1 MNKKFDNIGRFKKIF
16 VYKTERS
23 DDLLSIA
30 EKFGTTERIIVA
42 DNLLTEEP
50 RPGEMLVVEKPEG
63 RAYVVKPF
71 DTLESISGGD
81 KKRELEILKNNKT
94 DFIYVGQ
101 KLYI

>member
-1 MNKKFDNIGRFKKIF
+1 MNKKFDDMGRFRRIF
-16 VYKTERS
+16 VYKTERG
-23 DDLLSIA
+23 DDLRSIA

-42 DNLLTEEP
+42 DNLLSGQP
-50 RPGEMLVVEKPEG
+50 RHGEMLVIEKPEG
-63 RAYVVKPF
+63 KAYIVRPF
-71 DTLESISGGD
+71 DTTESISGGD

>member
-16 VYKTERS
+16 VYKTERG

-50 RPGEMLVVEKPEG
+50 RPGEILVVEKPEG
-63 RAYVVKPF
+63 RAYIVKPF
-71 DTLESISGGD
+71 DTLESISGDD
-81 KKRELEILKNNKT
+81 KNANSKFSK
-94 DFIYVGQ
+94 Q
-101 KLYI
+101 

>member
-1 MNKKFDNIGRFKKIF
+1 
-16 VYKTERS
+16 
-23 DDLLSIA
+23 
-30 EKFGTTERIIVA
+30 
-42 DNLLTEEP
+42 
-50 RPGEMLVVEKPEG
+50 MLVVEKPEG